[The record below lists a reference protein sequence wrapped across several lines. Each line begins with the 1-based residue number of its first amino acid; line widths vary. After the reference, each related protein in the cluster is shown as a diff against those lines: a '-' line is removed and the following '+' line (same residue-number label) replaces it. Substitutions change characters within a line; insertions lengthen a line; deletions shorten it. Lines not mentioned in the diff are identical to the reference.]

1 MVLTDVEIPFT
12 SFSDDWDA
20 ATGEIIVT
28 CADDQRVCP
37 HSSNLQ
43 DLQKLSVWAEGV
55 EGSVHLEIHSIKAI
69 NCATSGGTWSHAA
82 ATASSDESED
92 GGEPDD
98 D

>member
-1 MVLTDVEIPFT
+1 MEIPFT
-12 SFSDDWDA
+12 AFSDDWDD
-20 ATGEIIVT
+20 ATGEIIVS

-37 HSSNLQ
+37 HASNLQ
-43 DLQKLSVWAEGV
+43 DLQKLSIWGEGV
-55 EGSVHLEIHSIKAI
+55 EGNVHLEIHSIKAI
-69 NCATSGGTWSHAA
+69 NCAATSGGTWSHAA